1 MHATADHEE
10 QTMSDRR
17 RVSIHFIPAP
27 SLRPRAPIAALI
39 AACVLA
45 ACGSDGVSVP
55 AGLSGNNSGGEV
67 TPTNPPSPPTA
78 NTTGTITTAG
88 KVATDLGG
96 TISAL
101 PVPGVSP
108 GVTGSVGGTVGALG
122 PVIDSTAQALSD
134 GLGQTGAT
142 ANPVGTTAA
151 KLGVPVS
158 ATSGVIAG
166 VAKTVDAL
174 GTGPLSPL
182 APVTTPVS
190 GALYTAAN
198 GVQAGGM
205 ILGNTLASSPVQ
217 QVTQPVSN
225 AITPLVITLG
235 QTTQAIGTTSGLG
248 QPVSGVLAQVGNAL
262 QGAGRTIGSSS
273 KEPLVGDIGQLVS
286 VLGNSVT
293 NAGGLVNPNGPN
305 GAAPIPGLITS
316 LAGST
321 NTSVVAGAG
330 SGGAGSPLAGL
341 TGSLSGVTAGASG
354 GTNPLSAATGALT
367 SVTGALSSAPGGTA
381 AGAGSGAAGMGS
393 LLGNGLPVLGK
404 LQ

>member
-27 SLRPRAPIAALI
+27 SVRLCAPIVAII
-39 AACVLA
+39 AACALA

-55 AGLSGNNSGGEV
+55 TGLSGNNSGGNV
-67 TPTNPPSPPTA
+67 TPTDPPSPPTA
-78 NTTGTITTAG
+78 KTTGTITTVG

-96 TISAL
+96 AISSL
-101 PVPGVSP
+101 PVPGVSS
-108 GVTGSVGGTVGALG
+108 GVTGGVGSTVGALG
-122 PVIDSTAQALSD
+122 PVIDSTADALSD
-134 GLGQTGAT
+134 GLGQIGTT
-142 ANPVGTTAA
+142 ANPVGTTVAR
-151 KLGVPVS
+151 LGTPVS

-182 APVTTPVS
+182 APVTTPVA

-235 QTTQAIGTTSGLG
+235 QTTQAVGTTSGLG
-248 QPVSGVLAQVGNAL
+248 QPLSGVLAQLGNAL
-262 QGAGRTIGSSS
+262 QGAGTTVGSSS
-273 KEPLVGDIGQLVS
+273 KEPLVGDSGQLAS
-286 VLGNSVT
+286 VLGTTIT

-321 NTSVVAGAG
+321 NTSVAAGTAG
-330 SGGAGSPLAGL
+330 SGGAGSPLASL
-341 TGSLSGVTAGASG
+341 TGPLSGVTSGASG
-354 GTNPLSAATGALT
+354 GTNPLSALTGALT
-367 SVTGALSSAPGGTA
+367 SVTGALSSAPA
-381 AGAGSGAAGMGS
+381 AGAGSGAAGLGS